1 MRATA
6 KEFGIDEKQLSD
18 YKVLLKK
25 ENAWKAI
32 STAVKASVED
42 CQKRW
47 KALREKFG
55 RETKRKKKRTGEAA
69 DFTPD
74 WELLPH
80 MMFLKDFV
88 KHRCTTGNMEP
99 SSIPSDD
106 EADNGVNCSSQRN
119 DESGAV
125 QEFVPNPPPPA
136 AISEGHNSQPVSPSV
151 ISSSPVS
158 TASLQSLAWLEL
170 QLHICQTFI
179 KELSELFVEFLN
191 MSCTT

>member
-1 MRATA
+1 MDDETLINKV
-6 KEFGIDEKQLSD
+6 KEHPCLYNTKLSD

-32 STAVKASVED
+32 STAVKAS
-42 CQKRW
+42 
-47 KALREKFG
+47 
-55 RETKRKKKRTGEAA
+55 
-69 DFTPD
+69 
-74 WELLPH
+74 
-80 MMFLKDFV
+80 DFV

-125 QEFVPNPPPPA
+125 QELVPNPPPPA

-158 TASLQSLAWLEL
+158 TASLQSLACAAVCPASDL
-170 QLHICQTFI
+170 QSPLIIFPSESSWSTFTQVDNTVKLMSGQKISSDVKVFSMTLHALD
-179 KELSELFVEFLN
+179 KR
-191 MSCTT
+191 